1 MDMSNL
7 TLITLAWE
15 LYQQGVP
22 ESRIAK
28 RLGKNRETVHL
39 WLKGI
44 EAVGLL
50 PFLERYQQAKKGPR
64 LKRQVD
70 PLLKR
75 WVWELRER
83 EAQCCGQKIAYFLE
97 LEHGVHLSVPKVYE
111 ILRERYVIRSKWK
124 KNHLR
129 GPVPRATAPRQVV
142 QMDSILLGGLY
153 AFTGIDIYTREADI
167 LVVPA
172 LTSAYGGA
180 FLDRA
185 MARRFGGHVTL
196 IQTDGGSEFKDA
208 FLEKVTVYCDRHRVA
223 RPYKKNEQAYIES
236 FNRTVRKEC
245 LGWMRYTAAPAH
257 LPGSRGYLLGAV
269 SLPPAPLRSRTPN
282 TLLES
287 SLTVGY
293 LRRIQRTIDN
303 FLQLCYIE

>member
-22 ESRIAK
+22 KSRIAK
-28 RLGKNRETVHL
+28 RLGKNRETIHV

-44 EAVGLL
+44 EAEGLL

-64 LKRQVD
+64 TGRQVD
-70 PLLKR
+70 PLVKR

-83 EAQCCGQKIAYFLE
+83 EAQCCGQKITYFLE
-97 LEHGVHLSVPKVYE
+97 REHGVHLSVPKVYE
-111 ILRERYVIRSKWK
+111 VLRERYVVRSKWK

-129 GPVPRATAPRQVV
+129 GPVPRATAPRHVV

-167 LVVPA
+167 LVAPA
-172 LTSAYGGA
+172 LTAAYGRA
-180 FLDRA
+180 FLDQA
-185 MARRFGGHVTL
+185 MARRFGGHVAL

-208 FLEKVTVYCDRHRVA
+208 FLVRVTTYCERHRVA

-245 LGWMRYTAAPAH
+245 LGWMRYTTADRPACQAAVEAFLERYHYHRPH
-257 LPGSRGYLLGAV
+257 LGLG
-269 SLPPAPLRSRTPN
+269 LHTPLTK
-282 TLLES
+282 
-287 SLTVGY
+287 GA
-293 LRRIQRTIDN
+293 
-303 FLQLCYIE
+303 